1 MVSIRLWI
9 PKAFFALSVQKI
21 EFIFFQRQ
29 LSLCLLQ
36 GHEFDLE
43 GSGAGFPEAGAKQES
58 RVRGIVQKASGVK
71 MVWAPKIRLWAV
83 SFEETGQRGEDPIRG
98 KGSAFHGQHNWALRV
113 RSTPRGTRGLWSS
126 CLWVEREL
134 LGYAASSSNSSHNVI
149 SNSMRWN
156 LKMFS
161 LTNHKLVITFL
172 LWAFQT
178 IASWNFNA
186 LALHYLRKYL
196 IFCFLKE
203 NLIESFYICWEFS
216 NKTTEKKMLGTRAV
230 GFMRPSN
237 CNVHLFI
244 KCSF

>member
-21 EFIFFQRQ
+21 EFIFFQRE

-43 GSGAGFPEAGAKQES
+43 GSGAGFPEAGAKQKS

-113 RSTPRGTRGLWSS
+113 RSTPGGP
-126 CLWVEREL
+126 E
-134 LGYAASSSNSSHNVI
+134 ASG
-149 SNSMRWN
+149 R
-156 LKMFS
+156 L
-161 LTNHKLVITFL
+161 
-172 LWAFQT
+172 
-178 IASWNFNA
+178 AS
-186 LALHYLRKYL
+186 
-196 IFCFLKE
+196 
-203 NLIESFYICWEFS
+203 
-216 NKTTEKKMLGTRAV
+216 G
-230 GFMRPSN
+230 
-237 CNVHLFI
+237 
-244 KCSF
+244 